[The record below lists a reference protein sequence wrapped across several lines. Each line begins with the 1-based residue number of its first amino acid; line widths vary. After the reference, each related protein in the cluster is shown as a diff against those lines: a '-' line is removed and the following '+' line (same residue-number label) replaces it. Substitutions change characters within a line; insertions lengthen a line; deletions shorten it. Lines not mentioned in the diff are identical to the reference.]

1 VPAPQKD
8 HDANRLKVF
17 GRREPIHRPTD
28 QGAKRIFMRFLLVAV
43 VVNATVGVAVVA
55 YDISHAAS
63 VTHEQ
68 LQNRSELLAKVSRDL
83 RKTMAGSDQVTIVRE
98 ANRLTRAPMALLD
111 GAGKVLFATARDVT
125 DTLAKVFPSG
135 RPNLGTRIEIS
146 KEIGILSGAW
156 TVVPFGQGNLLLII
170 AVHTPDQEG
179 MFIYLSIAAGL
190 SGLGIVLSVVVLLA
204 AANWLVRRPLDRMVE
219 QLTAALLDQLAF
231 REGLIE
237 SSESVGI
244 LASDSSGRV
253 RVFNAAATAVLGY
266 PRERMENMIELDQ
279 LLKKLKRRSGDWAME
294 TTPAPP
300 PRDGEELWL
309 DNQGREHLLSVSA
322 SDIHDRE
329 GIYLGRLI
337 IFVDIT
343 ERRRLEE
350 ELIASERQLL
360 QSAKMATLGEM
371 ATGVAHELNQP
382 LNNISLLTSRLRLR
396 LDKLELATDE
406 RAFTREKLSKIVRQI
421 DRAGSIIEHLRTFG
435 RPSKFKLGQVDAVKA
450 VRAALDLLQ
459 EQLTTHGNEVV
470 LDLAKDLPPV
480 HADEGQ
486 LEQVIINL
494 VVNARDALDAREDRE
509 EPRRLGI
516 TASSGTF
523 PDGDPAVVLVV
534 EDNGVGIPLEVQER
548 IFDPF
553 FSTKEVGEGTGLGL
567 SISYGLVR
575 DFGGSLAVS
584 SMPGKGT
591 TFTIHLRP
599 DEEGLDGK

>member
-1 VPAPQKD
+1 MPAPQKD

>member
-1 VPAPQKD
+1 MPAPQKD
-8 HDANRLKVF
+8 HDANSLKVF